1 MIDIEKY
8 KNQPVSGRVL
18 NEEDTAEILS
28 RHPEI
33 KPDTIPTY
41 GLRIRD
47 GGNDFLVGI
56 QHSTGK
62 LYIVFMNVYD
72 EAGNRLSEF
81 DARVKSLLDD
91 VWKYSNYPSW
101 WFSKKGSEL
110 GIDDTIIGLVTIGA
124 LLWVFSSV
132 KNIIK

>member
-1 MIDIEKY
+1 MIDVSKY
-8 KNQPVSGRVL
+8 IGQPVAGRVL
-18 NEEDTAEILS
+18 NEADTVEILS

-41 GLRIRD
+41 GIKIQD
-47 GGNDFLVGI
+47 GGNDFLVGV

-62 LYIVFMNVYD
+62 VFVIFANVYD
-72 EAGNRLSEF
+72 EGGQRLSEF
-81 DARVKSLLDD
+81 DARFKALLHD

-110 GIDDTIIGLVTIGA
+110 GIDDSIIGLVAIGVG
-124 LLWVFSSV
+124 LWVFSTV
-132 KNIIK
+132 KNILK